1 VKEGWTVIPYPIWQ
15 RLLRNSAIALA
26 FAALPC
32 ALQAAEDVLAAAEQ
46 AAPPEKNPP
55 GDIPDT
61 QVFVTYRSPA
71 GFSLKV
77 PEGWARKERRD
88 GASFADKY
96 NIVEISV
103 APAASAPTASSVTAH
118 EAAELVRNG
127 HAVKIGAIKNV
138 SLRSGPA
145 VLITYTS
152 NSEPNPVTSKR
163 LRLESHRYLIFR
175 GGTLATLNLS
185 APLGADN
192 ADQWNLMSNSF
203 EWR

>member
-1 VKEGWTVIPYPIWQ
+1 MTPYPICQ
-15 RLLRNSAIALA
+15 RLLRHSAIALTLT
-26 FAALPC
+26 FAALTC
-32 ALQAAEDVLAAAEQ
+32 TLQAAERVSAISEQ
-46 AAPPEKNPP
+46 AATREKNPP

-61 QVFVTYRSPA
+61 QAFVTYRSPA
-71 GFSLKV
+71 GFSLQV

-103 APAASAPTASSVTAH
+103 AAAASAPTASSVSAH
-118 EAAELVRNG
+118 EAAELARTG
-127 HAVKIGAIKNV
+127 HAVKIDAVRNV

-152 NSEPNPVTSKR
+152 NSEPNPVTNKR
-163 LRLESHRYLIFR
+163 LRLQNHRYLIYR
-175 GGTLATLNLS
+175 GGTLATLAFS

-192 ADQWNLMSNSF
+192 ADQWTFMSNSF
-203 EWR
+203 QWR

>member
-1 VKEGWTVIPYPIWQ
+1 LTLNPSCQ

-32 ALQAAEDVLAAAEQ
+32 ALQAAQSVLAATEQ
-46 AAPPEKNPP
+46 AATPEKNPP

-71 GFSLKV
+71 GFSLQV

-88 GASFADKY
+88 GARFADKY

-103 APAASAPTASSVTAH
+103 APALTAPTVSSVTAH
-118 EAAELVRNG
+118 ESAELARTG
-127 HAVKIGAIKNV
+127 HKIGAITNV

-152 NSEPNPVTSKR
+152 NSEPNPVTNKR
-163 LRLESHRYLIFR
+163 LHLENHRYLIYS
-175 GGTLATLNLS
+175 GGRLATLDLS

-203 EWR
+203 QWR

>member
-1 VKEGWTVIPYPIWQ
+1 MIPKPVCQ

-32 ALQAAEDVLAAAEQ
+32 ALQAAESVLATTERSAT
-46 AAPPEKNPP
+46 PEKNPP

-71 GFSLKV
+71 GFSLEV

-88 GASFADKY
+88 GARFADKY
-96 NIVEISV
+96 NIVDISA

-118 EAAELVRNG
+118 EAAELARTG

-145 VLITYTS
+145 VLIAYTS
-152 NSEPNPVTSKR
+152 NSEPNPVTNKR
-163 LRLESHRYLIFR
+163 LRLENHRYLIYR
-175 GGTLATLNLS
+175 GGTLATLDLS

-203 EWR
+203 QWR

>member
-1 VKEGWTVIPYPIWQ
+1 MPNPICQ
-15 RLLRNSAIALA
+15 RLLRNTAIALA

-32 ALQAAEDVLAAAEQ
+32 ALQATESVLATNDQ
-46 AAPPEKNPP
+46 AVTPEKNPP

-61 QVFVTYRSPA
+61 QAFVIYGSPA
-71 GFSLKV
+71 GFLLKV

-88 GASFADKY
+88 GATFSDKY

-103 APAASAPTASSVTAH
+103 APAASAPTESSVTAH
-118 EAAELVRNG
+118 EAADLARTG

-152 NSEPNPVTSKR
+152 NSEPNPVTNR
-163 LRLESHRYLIFR
+163 RVRLENHRYLIYR
-175 GGTLATLNLS
+175 GGSLATLDLS

-203 EWR
+203 QWR

>member
-1 VKEGWTVIPYPIWQ
+1 MPNPICQ

-26 FAALPC
+26 FAALLC
-32 ALQAAEDVLAAAEQ
+32 ALQATESVLATNDQ
-46 AAPPEKNPP
+46 AVTPEKNPP

-61 QVFVTYRSPA
+61 QAFVIYGSPA
-71 GFSLKV
+71 GFLLKV

-88 GASFADKY
+88 GATFSDKY

-103 APAASAPTASSVTAH
+103 APAASAPTESSVTAH
-118 EAAELVRNG
+118 EAADLARTG

-152 NSEPNPVTSKR
+152 NSEPNPVTNR
-163 LRLESHRYLIFR
+163 RVRLENHRYLIYR
-175 GGTLATLNLS
+175 GGSLATLDLS

-203 EWR
+203 QWR